1 MSEVNPIGSGPVG
14 RVTAIGPAALG
25 RNIHTTEDATARR
38 GSDRVEV
45 SQMALYLNK
54 LRDLPVR
61 QDLVDSVRQQIS
73 QGTYDTPEKF
83 EAALNQLLDDH
94 A

>member
-1 MSEVNPIGSGPVG
+1 VAAVG
-14 RVTAIGPAALG
+14 AASQG
-25 RNIHTTEDATARR
+25 RNVHTTEDATVRR

-61 QDLVDSVRQQIS
+61 QDLIDSVRQQIA
-73 QGTYDTPEKF
+73 QGNYDTPEKLA
-83 EAALNQLLDDH
+83 AALNELIDDH

>member
-1 MSEVNPIGSGPVG
+1 VAAVGSS
-14 RVTAIGPAALG
+14 LG
-25 RNIHTTEDATARR
+25 RNVHVTEDATVRR

-54 LRDLPVR
+54 LKSLPVR
-61 QDLVDSVRQQIS
+61 QDLVDSVKQQIA

-83 EAALNQLLDDH
+83 EAAMNEMLGDQ

>member
-1 MSEVNPIGSGPVG
+1 MSEVNPIGPGQVARVAGVG
-14 RVTAIGPAALG
+14 SSLG
-25 RNIHTTEDATARR
+25 RNVHVSDDATVRR

-54 LRDLPVR
+54 LKGLPIR
-61 QDLVDSVRQQIS
+61 QDLVDSVKQQIA
-73 QGTYDTPEKF
+73 QGTYDTPEKL
-83 EAALNQLLDDH
+83 EAALNEMLGDH